1 MGEEISNTPLEFV
14 EEESDDSFDEMYVQ
28 EIRSSRRANE
38 AERGSETRLSKE
50 SVIELNEPEPQKEE
64 EEMETKKEE
73 MEKKEIET
81 EKKEME
87 TEKKEEKKKT
97 GFWCRRRYIV

>member
-1 MGEEISNTPLEFV
+1 
-14 EEESDDSFDEMYVQ
+14 
-28 EIRSSRRANE
+28 
-38 AERGSETRLSKE
+38 
-50 SVIELNEPEPQKEE
+50 
-64 EEMETKKEE
+64 